1 MTQEKLLSG
10 QPQNVQECIQNPST
24 LNANEVKIIKND
36 IKGKQDNLTGMYPGY
51 FCFDE
56 WDQWYPDPS

>member
-24 LNANEVKIIKND
+24 LNANEVKIIKSD
-36 IKGKQDNLTGMYPGY
+36 IKDKEDN
-51 FCFDE
+51 FHFDD
-56 WDQWYPDPS
+56 WDHWYPDPS